1 MSYPSYRIK
10 VKIVPVAN
18 DLDEFEA
25 LRGELEKIYSRVGI
39 ECVVEKMPVFAY
51 SSPLLFADK
60 SGVFSAYTD
69 EMKKLQGAYVENYG
83 IDPEASYLFVLLY
96 SGQGDDRNYTG
107 FMPLNKQFGYLFC
120 RDFGSFEEFAVAA
133 AHELAHGRLSLR
145 HPFDKSLGLPEGSV
159 ADNLMDYRH
168 GRELAKWQWD
178 VIHDPGIVVRVF
190 ERDEDAAIK
199 GAFYDGIAL
208 APLVDYKYRYNF
220 GDIYSVES
228 KSVELTCGRYN
239 LTAHYNVDHD
249 NHKKLSYYLAWREIL
264 KDGTPHYRSDYYVG
278 AKRLDEFKT
287 KVGNYSFAADVFF
300 MNGVPPQN
308 MLQLL
313 SGLEIGDLSEVL
325 GGLGDMWGDALSDP
339 MWWINIVN
347 GSVSPKFLKPAGK
360 FMGSF
365 IRGLGD
371 GAISLLNKTGR
382 LGYKIRHIAG
392 EVALYTN
399 LEIEIARFNS
409 RGVLRPLHWGEAI
422 GEKVLSLEDDVRFL
436 KDEKE
441 FSGRLVLYR
450 NNNTCVWVLP
460 KFVVGD
466 KIGTI
471 AIERVKVGRS
481 DKIAIIGRSMGNE
494 NMKGVKDA
502 YMDLIQRGYDNVEIF
517 DPLSLSDDWLNNF
530 QLAERE
536 MRKLSIQ
543 LGRYLNNEE
552 LAKTKMFQLNKKWA
566 QKLVEESYTVI
577 DLGDIPLKNDS
588 YNGFSA
594 FYAIEKK
601 TIFGK

>member
-1 MSYPSYRIK
+1 MNQVNY
-10 VKIVPVAN
+10 N
-18 DLDEFEA
+18 
-25 LRGELEKIYSRVGI
+25 
-39 ECVVEKMPVFAY
+39 
-51 SSPLLFADK
+51 
-60 SGVFSAYTD
+60 
-69 EMKKLQGAYVENYG
+69 YVRT
-83 IDPEASYLFVLLY
+83 I
-96 SGQGDDRNYTG
+96 
-107 FMPLNKQFGYLFC
+107 
-120 RDFGSFEEFAVAA
+120 
-133 AHELAHGRLSLR
+133 
-145 HPFDKSLGLPEGSV
+145 
-159 ADNLMDYRH
+159 
-168 GRELAKWQWD
+168 
-178 VIHDPGIVVRVF
+178 
-190 ERDEDAAIK
+190 
-199 GAFYDGIAL
+199 
-208 APLVDYKYRYNF
+208 
-220 GDIYSVES
+220 
-228 KSVELTCGRYN
+228 
-239 LTAHYNVDHD
+239 
-249 NHKKLSYYLAWREIL
+249 
-264 KDGTPHYRSDYYVG
+264 
-278 AKRLDEFKT
+278 
-287 KVGNYSFAADVFF
+287 
-300 MNGVPPQN
+300 
-308 MLQLL
+308 
-313 SGLEIGDLSEVL
+313 
-325 GGLGDMWGDALSDP
+325 
-339 MWWINIVN
+339 
-347 GSVSPKFLKPAGK
+347 
-360 FMGSF
+360 
-365 IRGLGD
+365 
-371 GAISLLNKTGR
+371 
-382 LGYKIRHIAG
+382 KIRHVAG

-399 LEIEIARFNS
+399 LEVEIAHFNN
-409 RGVLRPLHWGEAI
+409 RGIQRPLHWSEVI

-436 KDEKE
+436 KDGKE

>member
-1 MSYPSYRIK
+1 M
-10 VKIVPVAN
+10 AN